1 MDNSCKVPEVK
12 PITIKRFGT
21 AGLVP
26 TVPTTLDCNLWQ
38 KTDLKDGEFAINTV
52 DDKLYIRS
60 GNQIIELT
68 NQSSG
73 GGTGTVTSIAT
84 AGLISGGTITT
95 TGTITTSMN
104 TNKLVGR
111 GTAGTGVMEEITLGT
126 NLSLSG
132 TTLNAT
138 DQFTG
143 TVTSVGLT
151 MPSAFTVTNSPITSS
166 GDIAVTGAGLANQY
180 VRGDGSLANFPTNGG
195 GGSAVNYYLNGSV
208 NQGTF
213 GGDTYYELSKTPI
226 IGAGTNFTRTNA
238 QGNGYIASFITDA
251 GDPNL
256 LNIPG
261 GNWALEFY
269 FNANSGGGSPTFY
282 GELYKVSNTN
292 VFTLI
297 ASGSTNPEGITQGTT
312 VDQYFTSIPVPQTTL
327 LATDRLAIRVYVNTG
342 GRNITLHTE
351 DNNLCQIITT
361 FSTGLN
367 ALNGLTAQ
375 VQNFAVG
382 TSGTDF
388 AINSVTDT
396 HTFNLPT
403 ASALNRGALSSAD
416 WSTFNNKVSTGA
428 ITGSGL
434 TMATARLLGRST
446 AGSGAVEEITI
457 GSGLTLSAGTL
468 TAAGGGITIGTTA
481 IASGTVNRILF
492 EGAGNVVQ
500 QDSTFVWENTDKRL
514 ILGTEAVA
522 NTNSR
527 LVVIGKGTG
536 TNTTFA
542 VHNST
547 GTNNSLIVRDDNFIG
562 FGTATEQSITGA
574 STNFIRANISSTN
587 YLSLFSNGGVF
598 IGAGA
603 TGVSTGSAGIGFR
616 CIAIGFNAEANT
628 TGNQGADQQGIAI
641 GQSALAYGGGI
652 AIGSGARTGFAATTG
667 GAGAIAIG
675 HGVIANN
682 NSTPISTL
690 SNIAIGSS
698 AGILQ
703 SCINIGRNNT
713 FTGSNFNSTGYH
725 TILGSNLT
733 INSASGRNSI
743 VALGWG
749 NNTPITIGNSFQI
762 YLGGQNE
769 RSFFLNSNGNVVLR
783 NNQTI
788 VSATN
793 FDANATNTITINN
806 GTAPATNIAT
816 SFQLYS
822 ANISGAGTAAPH
834 FRTENGDVVRLY
846 RIGGW
851 GLPTGAFTRTTFD
864 TTTVTLEQLAERV
877 AALIQDLRDNHQ
889 LLKA

>member
-1 MDNSCKVPEVK
+1 MAVT
-12 PITIKRFGT
+12 TINIDSQVLTF
-21 AGLVP
+21 A
-26 TVPTTLDCNLWQ
+26 NLAA
-38 KTDLKDGEFAINTV
+38 FPV
-52 DDKLYIRS
+52 
-60 GNQIIELT
+60 
-68 NQSSG
+68 
-73 GGTGTVTSIAT
+73 TGTVKTIYIAED
-84 AGLISGGTITT
+84 
-95 TGTITTSMN
+95 
-104 TNKLVGR
+104 TNFQYYWDGSQYVL
-111 GTAGTGVMEEITLGT
+111 LG
-126 NLSLSG
+126 SV
-132 TTLNAT
+132 
-138 DQFTG
+138 G

-151 MPSAFTVTNSPITSS
+151 MPSAFTVANSPITSS

-226 IGAGTNFTRTNA
+226 IGSGTNFTRTNGA
-238 QGNGYIASFITDA
+238 GDGYIASFITDA

-269 FNANSGGGSPTFY
+269 FSANSGGGSPSFY

-312 VDQYFTSIPVPQTTL
+312 IDQYFTSIPVPQTTL
-327 LATDRLAIRVYVNTG
+327 LATDRLAIRVYVITG

-428 ITGSGL
+428 ITSSGL

-481 IASGTVNRILF
+481 IASGTANRILF
-492 EGAGNVVQ
+492 QGAGDVVQ
-500 QDSTFVWENTDKRL
+500 QDSTFVWNNTDKRL

-522 NTNSR
+522 DTNSR
-527 LVVIGKGTG
+527 LVVIGKDTG

-547 GTNNSLIVRDDNFIG
+547 GTNNALVVRDDGRVGFGALPFTTGLQRYRFNLGTNANIG
-562 FGTATEQSITGA
+562 FSLPSAGVSRISAI
-574 STNFIRANISSTN
+574 NDSSTN
-587 YLSLFSNGGVF
+587 SELRLNGSSLILETAGVEYARVSDTEVRVQTVPFNINRSLNGGTEGELLNINKTDANTDCLLSINF
-598 IGAGA
+598 RSN
-603 TGVSTGSAGIGFR
+603 TTTKYAGIK
-616 CIAIGFNAEANT
+616 A
-628 TGNQGADQQGIAI
+628 
-641 GQSALAYGGGI
+641 
-652 AIGSGARTGFAATTG
+652 
-667 GAGAIAIG
+667 
-675 HGVIANN
+675 
-682 NSTPISTL
+682 
-690 SNIAIGSS
+690 
-698 AGILQ
+698 
-703 SCINIGRNNT
+703 
-713 FTGSNFNSTGYH
+713 
-725 TILGSNLT
+725 
-733 INSASGRNSI
+733 
-743 VALGWG
+743 
-749 NNTPITIGNSFQI
+749 
-762 YLGGQNE
+762 
-769 RSFFLNSNGNVVLR
+769 
-783 NNQTI
+783 
-788 VSATN
+788 
-793 FDANATNTITINN
+793 NN
-806 GTAPATNIAT
+806 GTGSGTVNYMSFWVRNLSNTFAEQMRLNGNGNLLIGTT
-816 SFQLYS
+816 SE
-822 ANISGAGTAAPH
+822 NAGSTK
-834 FRTENGDVVRLY
+834 V
-846 RIGGW
+846 
-851 GLPTGAFTRTTFD
+851 
-864 TTTVTLEQLAERV
+864 
-877 AALIQDLRDNHQ
+877 
-889 LLKA
+889 